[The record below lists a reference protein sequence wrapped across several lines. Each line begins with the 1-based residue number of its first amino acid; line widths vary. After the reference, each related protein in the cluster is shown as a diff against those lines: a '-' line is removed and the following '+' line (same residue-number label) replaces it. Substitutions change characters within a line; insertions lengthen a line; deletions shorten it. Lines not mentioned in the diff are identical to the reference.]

1 MQIKVQRWLRLLRST
16 FARNVA
22 TTFLTQVVSLVIG
35 VANAAIVARWLG
47 PQGKGSLA
55 LALLIPST
63 LALFLSGGIPAANV
77 YFVGSRRL
85 SVTQVTQNATLLAL
99 LGVVAGLI
107 LTALGLATGLLQ
119 RLAPSVPT
127 SLILLATVG
136 LPGAVVNSFFSAI
149 LQGMQ
154 RIRTVNVITF
164 LQSILTLGLTTLLVI
179 GLGWGINGAVVAAV
193 GAALGVTILLA
204 WQVWRASGRLRP
216 HYDSAILRQTLAFGL
231 RGYVGNLLQFFN
243 YRLDL
248 FIVGILLGPAAVGI
262 YTAAVALA
270 ELLWHLPNAV
280 SFVIFPKAS
289 ASRTEDLNR
298 LTPRIFALTLGITVV
313 GGIFIALLGRQL
325 IQTIYSDLFL
335 PAYQPLLA
343 LLPGVILLGGGK
355 VLTNEIAGRGY
366 VHYNSVNAGLALV
379 LTVIF
384 DLLLIPRW
392 GVLGASWAS
401 TIAYSAIFLTAVLF
415 YRSVSRGGS
424 RINQEQQ
431 P

>member
-1 MQIKVQRWLRLLRST
+1 MQTRVQRGLRLLRST

-55 LALLIPST
+55 LALLIPAT

-77 YFVGSRRL
+77 YFIGSRRL
-85 SVTQVTQNATLLAL
+85 SVAQVTQNAMLLAL
-99 LGVVAGLI
+99 LGVSGGLV
-107 LTALGLATGLLQ
+107 LTALGLASGLLQ
-119 RLAPSVPT
+119 RLAPSVPAA
-127 SLILLATVG
+127 LIVLATVG
-136 LPGAVVNSFFSAI
+136 LPAAIVNSFFSGI

-164 LQSILTLGLTTLLVI
+164 LQSILTLGLTILLVI
-179 GLGWGINGAVVAAV
+179 GLGWGLNGGVLAAV
-193 GAALGVTILLA
+193 GAALGVMILLG
-204 WQVWRASGRLRP
+204 WQVQRAGGDLRP
-216 HYDSAILRQTLAFGL
+216 RYNRAILGQMLAFGL

-289 ASRTEDLNR
+289 ATRPEDMNR
-298 LTPRIFALTLGITVV
+298 VTPRIFALTLGITLV
-313 GGIFIALLGRQL
+313 GGVFIALLGRQV
-325 IQTIYSDLFL
+325 IQVIYSDLFL
-335 PAYQPLLA
+335 AAYQPLLA

-401 TIAYSAIFLTAVLF
+401 TIAYSAIFLTAVIF
-415 YRSVSRGGS
+415 YRSVSRNQNAIS
-424 RINQEQQ
+424 RGRQ